1 MRKLNRF
8 TAFMGYKF
16 SPVFK
21 KAVYKN
27 MRKKPISPMELKKA
41 TELRDID
48 FGTTKFVAH
57 RGLSGVNPENTAPA
71 FEAAGKHGNFYGIEC
86 DTHMATDGVWM
97 VAHDPNLET
106 LFSGEGDIKE
116 HSSEELLKLKMLR
129 GANIGKHLDV
139 KMCTLQEYID
149 ICKKYNCR
157 PIIEIKDPRTDNMQS
172 FYDMLKKNG
181 IEKTCVVISFI
192 LEDLQVLN
200 KIDKELEMWYLVDYL
215 TNKNIQQAVD
225 SGCKGMDFSSD
236 FNSPRPDMIKKLLD
250 KGLVAACWTVDDK
263 YHLDAMVNAGVT
275 YITTNSILPE

>member
-157 PIIEIKDPRTDNMQS
+157 PIIEIKDPRTDKMQS
-172 FYDMLKKNG
+172 FYDMLKNNG

-215 TNKNIQQAVD
+215 TDKNIQQAVD

>member
-57 RGLSGVNPENTAPA
+57 RGLSGVNPENTTPA

-86 DTHMATDGVWM
+86 DTHMATAGVWM

-116 HSSEELLKLKMLR
+116 HSSEEL
-129 GANIGKHLDV
+129 
-139 KMCTLQEYID
+139 
-149 ICKKYNCR
+149 
-157 PIIEIKDPRTDNMQS
+157 
-172 FYDMLKKNG
+172 
-181 IEKTCVVISFI
+181 
-192 LEDLQVLN
+192 
-200 KIDKELEMWYLVDYL
+200 
-215 TNKNIQQAVD
+215 
-225 SGCKGMDFSSD
+225 
-236 FNSPRPDMIKKLLD
+236 
-250 KGLVAACWTVDDK
+250 
-263 YHLDAMVNAGVT
+263 
-275 YITTNSILPE
+275 

>member
-1 MRKLNRF
+1 
-8 TAFMGYKF
+8 MGYKF

-41 TELRDID
+41 SELRDID

-57 RGLSGVNPENTAPA
+57 RGLSGVNPENTAPS

-157 PIIEIKDPRTDNMQS
+157 PIIEIKDPRTDKMQS

-215 TNKNIQQAVD
+215 TDKNIQQAVD

>member
-149 ICKKYNCR
+149 ICKKYNRR
-157 PIIEIKDPRTDNMQS
+157 PIIEIKDPRTDKMQS

-200 KIDKELEMWYLVDYL
+200 KIDRELEMWYLVDYL
-215 TNKNIQQAVD
+215 TDKNIQQAVD

-236 FNSPRPDMIKKLLD
+236 FNSPRPDMIKKLLN